1 MLKWSK
7 YLPVLLVSTVTAC
20 QDSADPNTAPPDWE
34 AQSAA
39 AEAEAMAVLEAAGPV
54 GGVGTRE
61 FERLLLEEERTGVP
75 MDRADA
81 LRALEVGGMVRRP
94 RPDVEV
100 ARETTAEEE
109 AQAAVAEAE
118 ALAVLEA
125 AGPVGGV
132 GTGEFERLLL
142 EEWRTGVPMDR
153 ADALRALEASGF
165 TRRTMRGTPWA
176 ALASFTGTGLFA
188 ASDLAASY
196 DTAIVCDFVR
206 DVAFYGDVQ
215 DYLAARARFG
225 FCRSGQQVLCRTVHY
240 PQDRIRWFAPDG
252 RRVSRVDVYTG
263 RDCGEDDRNGIS
275 G

>member
-20 QDSADPNTAPPDWE
+20 QDSADPNTAPGDWE
-34 AQSAA
+34 AQAAA
-39 AEAEAMAVLEAAGPV
+39 AEAEALAVLGAAGPV

-81 LRALEVGGMVRRP
+81 RRALEAGGMVRRP
-94 RPDVEV
+94 RPDAEV
-100 ARETTAEEE
+100 VRETTAEEE
-109 AQAAVAEAE
+109 AQAAAADAE

-132 GTGEFERLLL
+132 GTREFERLLL

-153 ADALRALEASGF
+153 ADALRALEAGGF
-165 TRRTMRGTPWA
+165 THRTMRGVPWA

-188 ASDLAASY
+188 ADPAAASY
-196 DTAIVCDFVR
+196 DTMTSTP
-206 DVAFYGDVQ
+206 VAT
-215 DYLAARARFG
+215 AARTTGTASAG
-225 FCRSGQQVLCRTVHY
+225 RT
-240 PQDRIRWFAPDG
+240 PP
-252 RRVSRVDVYTG
+252 S
-263 RDCGEDDRNGIS
+263 
-275 G
+275 

>member
-7 YLPVLLVSTVTAC
+7 YLPVLFVSTVTAC
-20 QDSADPNTAPPDWE
+20 QDSANTAPPDWE
-34 AQSAA
+34 AQAA
-39 AEAEAMAVLEAAGPV
+39 AAQAEAMAVLEAAGPIGGVGTRERLLLEEERTGVPMDRADARRVLEAGGMVRRPRPDAEVARETTAEEEAQAATADAEARAVLEAAGPV

-61 FERLLLEEERTGVP
+61 FERLLLEE
-75 MDRADA
+75 
-81 LRALEVGGMVRRP
+81 
-94 RPDVEV
+94 
-100 ARETTAEEE
+100 
-109 AQAAVAEAE
+109 
-118 ALAVLEA
+118 
-125 AGPVGGV
+125 
-132 GTGEFERLLL
+132 
-142 EEWRTGVPMDR
+142 WRTGVPMNR
-153 ADALRALEASGF
+153 ADALRVLEAGGF
-165 TRRTMRGTPWA
+165 TRRTMRGTPWT

-188 ASDLAASY
+188 SALAASY
-196 DTAIVCDFVR
+196 DTTIVCDFVR

-263 RDCGEDDRNGIS
+263 RDCDEDDRDGIS